1 MDCALL
7 DTTDPTLAGVLLLLV
22 VGLLGVLG
30 CTSESAKRP
39 PVTLQE
45 HAEGYLFTEGRDSIM
60 LYRPRARFPDRAH
73 ARSHYIHPLYG
84 WDGTVLTE
92 DFPADHP
99 HQHGIFWA
107 WHQVYVNGER
117 VGDGWTQADIGWAVQ
132 AVEPIEDDRAGA
144 ALRARVHWTSPR
156 WTGTNG
162 QPTPFVEETMTLR
175 AHPATETYR
184 AIDVRIELR
193 ALAEDVRLGGSEDE
207 KGYGG
212 FSARV
217 RLPEDVRFVGPDG
230 PVEPTV
236 TAVAPRPWVDV
247 SATYA
252 GEAPSGLAILAHSSG
267 PDYPPPW
274 ILRREASMQNAKY
287 PGATPVR
294 LPRDEPLTL
303 RYRLIVHQGHAGQ
316 VPLDRLHA
324 EYTAA
329 GGEDEEPE

>member
-1 MDCALL
+1 MDRPPLK
-7 DTTDPTLAGVLLLLV
+7 TTDLASARVLFLLLA
-22 VGLLGVLG
+22 GLLGVLG
-30 CTSESAKRP
+30 CASQSADQP
-39 PVTLQE
+39 TVTIQKS
-45 HAEGYLFTEGRDSIM
+45 AEGYLFTEGRDSI
-60 LYRPRARFPDRAH
+60 LVYRPHVTFPDRAH

-84 WDGTVLTE
+84 LDGTVLTE

-107 WHQVYVNGER
+107 WHQVYVGSER
-117 VGDGWTQADIGWAVQ
+117 VGDGWTQEDIDWEVQ
-132 AVEPIEDDRAGA
+132 EVERIEDDQRGA

-156 WTGTNG
+156 WTGENG
-162 QPTPFVEETMTLR
+162 QPKPFVEETMILR
-175 AHPATETYR
+175 AHPVAETYR

-230 PVEPTV
+230 PIEPTV
-236 TAVAPRPWVDV
+236 TAVAPRPWVDL
-247 SATYA
+247 SATFED
-252 GEAPSGLAILAHSSG
+252 GAPSGLAILAHASG

-274 ILRREASMQNAKY
+274 ILRREDSMQNVKY
-287 PGATPVR
+287 PGATPVL

-303 RYRLIVHQGHAGQ
+303 RYRLIVHQGRADQ
-316 VPLDRLHA
+316 VPLARLHIRYNA
-324 EYTAA
+324 DEQE
-329 GGEDEEPE
+329 GEGLQ